1 MVEEGRTS
9 PANLVRIVTCAIP
22 IGMSADYAFEI
33 IAVIVDAT
41 LPKYFSLIVM
51 SPKVSSIGWFYL
63 ETRFSSTPSLNLHL
77 LFPST
82 IWGFFRA
89 HRSTRALL
97 TPDID
102 VCGRIA
108 ASVIDGNVLMYVGTY
123 HTCPIVDPLE
133 VNYYLTGMYSTSIS
147 SIR

>member
-1 MVEEGRTS
+1 MDCPSTKSLINGTDPVGSGILGTGFTTVDEGRTS

-22 IGMSADYAFEI
+22 IGISADYALEI

-89 HRSTRALL
+89 LRSTRALL

-102 VCGRIA
+102 V
-108 ASVIDGNVLMYVGTY
+108 
-123 HTCPIVDPLE
+123 
-133 VNYYLTGMYSTSIS
+133 
-147 SIR
+147 